1 MANNKYSGYNPKK
14 EKTTPNK
21 GIAGSGTKLDRINP
35 YEFRK
40 GMDYEL
46 TKMGC
51 NRLAESTPDER
62 EKATE
67 NVLKML
73 EEHGGYY
80 TSLIT
85 YETKYRNLESKP
97 TFKTWLAEQDEMKM
111 QEINR
116 GDKDSK
122 HKNDKMTE
130 PKYNKSDYT
139 TTFKGS
145 TEQLKEAIKKEVL
158 NLIEAKDDFHPM
170 SSIKQGDKEPSKGD
184 VKKAGMSLSKTK
196 DKLVKLKEKKQT
208 LMDKRKAMF
217 DAYKDKI
224 KNLDPDK
231 SKKEFDKYSKKQ
243 EPITKEIK
251 DIEKETKSLEKTLE
265 EARMDERE
273 MRRNA
278 AKTMMGKDVQM
289 EILNI
294 VKEAGISLREGS
306 DNVKIYYEIAKTAYM
321 EGLTAGMKSNI

>member
-1 MANNKYSGYNPKK
+1 MANNKYYGYNPQK
-14 EKTTPNK
+14 EETLPNK
-21 GIAGSGTKLDRINP
+21 GMAGSGTKLDRVNP

-46 TKMGC
+46 TELGC
-51 NRLAESTPDER
+51 ARLAESTPDER

-67 NVLKML
+67 KVLKNLSEHQSYYTALIQFERGMDHAKPINETSFKKYL
-73 EEHGGYY
+73 ENY
-80 TSLIT
+80 TSLKGEGMVEVNKEI
-85 YETKYRNLESKP
+85 
-97 TFKTWLAEQDEMKM
+97 KT
-111 QEINR
+111 
-116 GDKDSK
+116 
-122 HKNDKMTE
+122 DKMSE
-130 PKYNKSDYT
+130 PKYNKKDYT
-139 TTFKGS
+139 ATFKGS
-145 TEQLKEAIKKEVL
+145 TEQLKEAIKNEVL
-158 NLIEAKDDFHPM
+158 NLLKEDE
-170 SSIKQGDKEPSKGD
+170 DKEPSKKD

-196 DKLVKLKEKKQT
+196 DKLVKLKDKKQS
-208 LMDKRKAMF
+208 LMDKRKTMF

-231 SKKEFDKYSKKQ
+231 SKKEFDKYAKKQ

-251 DIEKETKSLEKTLE
+251 DIEAEMKSLEKTLE
-265 EARMDERE
+265 EARIDERE

-294 VKEAGISLREGS
+294 IKEAGISLREGS